1 MIGAM
6 KAKLLPRKMG
16 TLPLVTRW
24 KMSVPTP
31 AVNRATEGSM
41 PTSSGTST
49 VAPKA
54 TKRNCTPTMV
64 FCTGPSVLL
73 LFIVLDYLR

>member
-16 TLPLVTRW
+16 TLPLVTAW
-24 KMSVPTP
+24 NMSVPTP
-31 AVNRATEGSM
+31 AVNSATEGSR
-41 PTSSGTST
+41 PTSRGTST

-54 TKRNCTPTMV
+54 TNRNCAPTMV
-64 FCTGPSVLL
+64 F
-73 LFIVLDYLR
+73 